1 MTTQNQGARIDAKA
15 PTLYVGFSSV
25 LHRGEG
31 LVDEVGRV
39 TLDSGDELFNLAPLL
54 VDVLMPYPWV
64 QLVLTTAWTRTLGEE
79 RTVAMLPGP
88 LRQRV
93 VATTLK
99 FPGRFGEL
107 RDGTWRTGSILRH
120 AFTYAINTWLAL
132 GDDFYGVPP
141 DMVSHFLRV
150 PTDTGVATPHILEA
164 LRTWLAANA
173 ILAQHSRESS

>member
-1 MTTQNQGARIDAKA
+1 MTVQDHGARIDPKA

-31 LVDEVGRV
+31 LLDEVGSV
-39 TLDSGDELFNLAPLL
+39 TLDSGDGLFNLAPLL
-54 VDVLMPYPWV
+54 VDVLMPYPCV

-99 FPGRFGEL
+99 FPSRFGEL

-120 AFTYAINTWLAL
+120 SFTYAINTWLAL

-141 DMVSHFLRV
+141 DMASHFLRV
-150 PTDTGVATPHILEA
+150 PTETGVATPDILEA
-164 LRTWLAANA
+164 LRTWLAVNVSP
-173 ILAQHSRESS
+173 AQLSGESS